1 MIYIDE
7 DKIINQDFEIID
19 FNYLENI
26 SNSGIKKCVC
36 KIDLGKKKGTG
47 FFCKVPPKNIKIF
60 VTNNHVLNQDSL
72 NIEKNLN
79 IFIQDEKKV
88 INLNKKR
95 FILTEK
101 DLDFTII
108 EILNED
114 NINNFLE
121 IDEFINTKNYEGYQV
136 FTMQHPKGGK
146 LQYSH
151 GKILER
157 NEKFFLYSL
166 GTSRGSSGA
175 PILLLE
181 NLKLIGLHKGEYELD
196 KNKEIVKLGIP
207 INLIINEI
215 NKNLKINTNNNN
227 NSANFN
233 INNTKKIKDILP
245 RGNISMIDKNFTS
258 NNNKNINI
266 NINFRASTGLN
277 VLISAPRKTTI
288 KELIKMYLE
297 RIGLKEELKNLLLFT
312 FDNESIDTN
321 SEETIEKFKN
331 LSIIIVTEIGNV
343 IGA

>member
-7 DKIINQDFEIID
+7 DKIINEDFEIID

-26 SNSGIKKCVC
+26 TNSGIKKCVC
-36 KIDLGKKKGTG
+36 KIELGQKKGTG

-95 FILTEK
+95 FILTEE

-108 EILNED
+108 EILDED

-136 FTMQHPKGGK
+136 FTMQHPKGEK

-151 GKILER
+151 GKILKR

-166 GTSRGSSGA
+166 GTNRGSSGA
-175 PILLLE
+175 PILLVE
-181 NLKLIGLHKGEYELD
+181 NLKLIGLHKGEYKLE
-196 KNKEIVKLGIP
+196 KNNEIVKLGIP
-207 INLIINEI
+207 INLIINKI

-233 INNTKKIKDILP
+233 INNIQISKDILP
-245 RGNISMIDKNFTS
+245 RGNKSLVDKKIISKNNEF
-258 NNNKNINI
+258 I

-277 VLISAPRKTTI
+277 VLISASKKTTI

-312 FDNESIDTN
+312 FDSKSIDTN
-321 SEETIEKFKN
+321 SEETIERFKN
-331 LSIIIVTEIGNV
+331 LSIINVIDIGNV

>member
-7 DKIINQDFEIID
+7 DKIINEDFEIVD

-26 SNSGIKKCVC
+26 TNSGIKKCVC
-36 KIDLGKKKGTG
+36 KIELGQKKGTG
-47 FFCKVPPKNIKIF
+47 FFCKVPPKNIKLFI
-60 VTNNHVLNQDSL
+60 TNNHVLNQDSL

-108 EILNED
+108 EILDED

-151 GKILER
+151 GKILKR
-157 NEKFFLYSL
+157 NEKYFLYSL
-166 GTSRGSSGA
+166 GTNRGSSGA

-207 INLIINEI
+207 INLIINKI

-233 INNTKKIKDILP
+233 INNIKISKDILP
-245 RGNISMIDKNFTS
+245 RGNKSIIDKNFIS
-258 NNNKNINI
+258 KNNEFINI
-266 NINFRASTGLN
+266 SFRASTGLN
-277 VLISAPRKTTI
+277 VLISAPKKTTI

-297 RIGLKEELKNLLLFT
+297 RIGLKEELKNLFLFT
-312 FDNESIDTN
+312 FDSTSIDTN
-321 SEETIEKFKN
+321 SEETIERFKN
-331 LSIIIVTEIGNV
+331 LSIIIVTEISNV
-343 IGA
+343 LGA